1 MKVWIRNLQKP
12 TPLDL
17 KKFRKIAKSI
27 LTDLALPDAEV
38 SISFVDDL
46 QIQEL
51 NRRYLGRDKPTNVLA
66 FSMRDGEFV
75 SLHPHLL
82 GDVVISVDTAR
93 RQSKRFG
100 LNEMETIILLMIHGI
115 LHLLGHEHEGTKKG
129 AREMTLKQKELLQK
143 ILRKS

>member
-17 KKFRKIAKSI
+17 KKFKKIAKTI

-66 FSMRDGEFV
+66 FSMRDGKFV
-75 SLHPHLL
+75 SLHPQLL
-82 GDVVISVDTAR
+82 GDVIISVDTAR
-93 RQSKRFG
+93 RQSNRFG
-100 LNEMETIILLMIHGI
+100 LSEMETIILLMIHGI
-115 LHLLGHEHEGTKKG
+115 LHLLGYEHQGIRKEVNEM
-129 AREMTLKQKELLQK
+129 ARRQKELFRRVIQK
-143 ILRKS
+143 

>member
-17 KKFRKIAKSI
+17 KKFRKIAKTI

-51 NRRYLGRDKPTNVLA
+51 NRRYRGRDKPTNVLA

-75 SLHPHLL
+75 SLHPQLL

-93 RQSKRFG
+93 RQSNRFG

-115 LHLLGHEHEGTKKG
+115 LHLLGYEHEGTKKG

-143 ILRKS
+143 ALQKN